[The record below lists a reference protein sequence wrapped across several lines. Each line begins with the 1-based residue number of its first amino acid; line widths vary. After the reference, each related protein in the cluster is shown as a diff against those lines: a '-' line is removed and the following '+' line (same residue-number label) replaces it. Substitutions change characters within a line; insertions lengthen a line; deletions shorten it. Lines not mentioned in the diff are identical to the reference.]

1 MQTPSKDS
9 TPTPSEDSTQT
20 PSKERPARVLPGFAM
35 LIAVIACGLGAM
47 AVLVRTIVLTA
58 SSGRATV
65 ATAMGLIVF
74 VLLDLLTAFLSL
86 GLFVV
91 QPNQGKVLILFG
103 RYIGTVRRDGWFW
116 ANPFTVGAR
125 RKISLR
131 IRNFNTEPAKVNDER
146 GNPVEIAAV
155 VVWRVTDTAR
165 AVFDVDDFEHYVA
178 IQSETAVRHLATLYP
193 YDSYEEDTLSLS
205 GNVDE
210 VSRALQDEL
219 EERLAH
225 AGVEVVEA
233 RLSHLS
239 YAPEIAG
246 AMLRRQQATAI
257 VAARQK
263 MVEGA
268 VGMVDM
274 ALNMLAQEHIV
285 ELDEE
290 RKAAMISNLLVVLT
304 GEQAAQPVLNTGTL
318 YQ

>member
-1 MQTPSKDS
+1 MQNSI
-9 TPTPSEDSTQT
+9 Q
-20 PSKERPARVLPGFAM
+20 ERSAWVTRGLLMILVVVALA
-35 LIAVIACGLGAM
+35 LAGLGI
-47 AVLVRTIVLTA
+47 IVA
-58 SSGRATV
+58 IVVDAAREGA
-65 ATAMGLIVF
+65 ATATTAVGVLGGLLVVGLAAF
-74 VLLDLLTAFLSL
+74 VAL

-91 QPNQGKVLILFG
+91 QPNQAAVLILFG

-116 ANPFTVGAR
+116 ANPFTVGER
-125 RKISLR
+125 RKLSLR
-131 IRNFNTEPAKVNDER
+131 IRNFDTQKVKVNDQR

-155 VVWRVTDTAR
+155 VVWRVVDTAR
-165 AVFDVDDFEHYVA
+165 AVFDVDDFEEFVA
-178 IQSETAVRHLATLYP
+178 VQSETAVRHLATLYP
-193 YDSYEEDTLSLS
+193 YDSYEEAALSLS
-205 GNVDE
+205 GHVDE
-210 VSRALQDEL
+210 VSEALQAEL
-219 EERLAH
+219 QQRLGR
-225 AGVEVVEA
+225 AGVEVVET

-246 AMLRRQQATAI
+246 AMLRRQQASAI

-274 ALNMLAQEHIV
+274 ALQMIAREHIV

-304 GEQAAQPVLNTGTL
+304 GEQAAQPVVNAGSL

>member
-1 MQTPSKDS
+1 MQSS
-9 TPTPSEDSTQT
+9 IQ
-20 PSKERPARVLPGFAM
+20 ERSAWVARGLAMIFVVVLLGLLGTGLVVAVVVDAAREGVATVWTAVGVVGGV
-35 LIAVIACGLGAM
+35 LIAGLA
-47 AVLVRTIVLTA
+47 AF
-58 SSGRATV
+58 V
-65 ATAMGLIVF
+65 A
-74 VLLDLLTAFLSL
+74 L

-91 QPNQGKVLILFG
+91 QPNQAAVLILFG
-103 RYIGTVRRDGWFW
+103 RYIGTVRTDGWHW
-116 ANPFTVGAR
+116 ANPFTVGER
-125 RKISLR
+125 RKLSLR
-131 IRNFNTEPAKVNDER
+131 VRNFDTQKVKVNDQR

-155 VVWRVTDTAR
+155 VVWRVVDTAR
-165 AVFDVDDFEHYVA
+165 AVFDVDDFEEFVA
-178 IQSETAVRHLATLYP
+178 VQSETAVRHLATLYP
-193 YDSYEEDTLSLS
+193 YDSYEEEMLSLS

-210 VSRALQDEL
+210 VSEALQAEL
-219 EERLAH
+219 QQRLGR
-225 AGVEVVEA
+225 AGVEVVET

-246 AMLRRQQATAI
+246 AMLRRQQASAI

-274 ALNMLAQEHIV
+274 ALQMIAREHIV

-304 GEQAAQPVLNTGTL
+304 GEQAAQPVLNTGSL

>member
-1 MQTPSKDS
+1 MDRRI
-9 TPTPSEDSTQT
+9 D
-20 PSKERPARVLPGFAM
+20 ERPARVVAGALMVVVVALVAGVGAWTTYRG
-35 LIAVIACGLGAM
+35 IAGM
-47 AVLVRTIVLTA
+47 AGEPVSAGEVALAVGGVLV
-58 SSGRATV
+58 V
-65 ATAMGLIVF
+65 ALA
-74 VLLDLLTAFLSL
+74 AFACL
-86 GLFVV
+86 GFFVV
-91 QPNQGKVLILFG
+91 QPNQSEVLILLG
-103 RYIGTVRRDGWFW
+103 RYIGTQRREGWFW
-116 ANPFTVGAR
+116 TNPLTIGLR

-131 IRNFNTEPAKVNDER
+131 IRNFDSQRVKVNDQR

-155 VVWRVTDTAR
+155 VVWRVTDTAK
-165 AVFDVDDFEHYVA
+165 AVFDVDDFEDFVA
-178 IQSETAVRHLATLYP
+178 IQSETAVRHLATTYP

-205 GNVDE
+205 GTVDE
-210 VSRALQDEL
+210 VSFSLQEEL
-219 EERLAH
+219 RERLAH

-239 YAPEIAG
+239 YAPEIAA

-274 ALNMLAQEHIV
+274 ALDTLTREHIV

-304 GEQAAQPVLNTGTL
+304 GEQAAQPVINAGTL
-318 YQ
+318 Y

>member
-1 MQTPSKDS
+1 L
-9 TPTPSEDSTQT
+9 
-20 PSKERPARVLPGFAM
+20 V
-35 LIAVIACGLGAM
+35 VGLA
-47 AVLVRTIVLTA
+47 AF
-58 SSGRATV
+58 V
-65 ATAMGLIVF
+65 A
-74 VLLDLLTAFLSL
+74 L

-91 QPNQGKVLILFG
+91 QPNQAAVLILFG

-116 ANPFTVGAR
+116 ANPFTVGER
-125 RKISLR
+125 RKLSLR
-131 IRNFNTEPAKVNDER
+131 IRNFDTQKVKVNDQR

-155 VVWRVTDTAR
+155 VVWRVVDTAR
-165 AVFDVDDFEHYVA
+165 AVFDVDDFEEFVA
-178 IQSETAVRHLATLYP
+178 VQSETAVRHLATLYP
-193 YDSYEEDTLSLS
+193 YDSYEEAALSLS
-205 GNVDE
+205 GHVDE
-210 VSRALQDEL
+210 VSEALQAEL
-219 EERLAH
+219 QQRLGR
-225 AGVEVVEA
+225 AGVEVVET

-246 AMLRRQQATAI
+246 AMLRRQQASAI

-274 ALNMLAQEHIV
+274 ALQMIAREHIV

-304 GEQAAQPVLNTGTL
+304 GEQAAQPVVNAGSL

>member
-1 MQTPSKDS
+1 V
-9 TPTPSEDSTQT
+9 ERRIE
-20 PSKERPARVLPGFAM
+20 ERPGWTLPGP
-35 LIAVIACGLGAM
+35 VGLFGV
-47 AVLVRTIVLTA
+47 VLVAALGVWLAWSALDRVAVEPASTGEVL
-58 SSGRATV
+58 SVV
-65 ATAMGLIVF
+65 AGFLLVGVAAGLC
-74 VLLDLLTAFLSL
+74 L
-86 GLFVV
+86 GFFVV
-91 QPNQGKVLILFG
+91 QPNQADVLIMLG
-103 RYIGTVRRDGWFW
+103 RYIGSTRSPGWFW
-116 ANPFTVGAR
+116 TSPFTVGSR
-125 RKISLR
+125 RKVSLR
-131 IRNFNTEPAKVNDER
+131 IRNFDTQKVKVNDQR

-155 VVWRVTDTAR
+155 VAWRVVDTAR
-165 AVFDVDDFEHYVA
+165 AIFDVDDFEQFVA

-193 YDSYEEDTLSLS
+193 YDSYEEGGLSLS

-210 VSRALQDEL
+210 VSHTLQDEL
-219 EERLAH
+219 KERLAH
-225 AGVEVVEA
+225 AGVEVVET

-274 ALNMLAQEHIV
+274 ALNMLAAEHIV

-290 RKAAMISNLLVVLT
+290 RKAAMVSNLLVVLT
-304 GEQAAQPVLNTGTL
+304 GEQGAQPVLNAGSL

>member
-1 MQTPSKDS
+1 MQNSI
-9 TPTPSEDSTQT
+9 Q
-20 PSKERPARVLPGFAM
+20 ERSAWVTRGLLMILVVVALA
-35 LIAVIACGLGAM
+35 LAGLGI
-47 AVLVRTIVLTA
+47 IVA
-58 SSGRATV
+58 IVVDAAREGA
-65 ATAMGLIVF
+65 ATAWTAVGVLGGLLVVGLAAF
-74 VLLDLLTAFLSL
+74 VAL

-91 QPNQGKVLILFG
+91 QPNQAAVLILFG

-116 ANPFTVGAR
+116 ANPFTVGER
-125 RKISLR
+125 RKLSLR
-131 IRNFNTEPAKVNDER
+131 IRNFDTQKVKVNDQR

-155 VVWRVTDTAR
+155 VVWRVVDTAR
-165 AVFDVDDFEHYVA
+165 AVFDVDDFEEFVA
-178 IQSETAVRHLATLYP
+178 VQSETAVRHLATLYP
-193 YDSYEEDTLSLS
+193 YDSYEEAALSLS
-205 GNVDE
+205 GHVDE
-210 VSRALQDEL
+210 VSEALQAEL
-219 EERLAH
+219 QQRLGR
-225 AGVEVVEA
+225 AGVEVVET

-246 AMLRRQQATAI
+246 AMLRRQQASAI

-274 ALNMLAQEHIV
+274 ALQMIAREHIV

-304 GEQAAQPVLNTGTL
+304 GEQAAQPVLNTGSL

>member
-1 MQTPSKDS
+1 MDRHIQ
-9 TPTPSEDSTQT
+9 
-20 PSKERPARVLPGFAM
+20 ERPARVAAGPV
-35 LIAVIACGLGAM
+35 AVVAVALVSALGVWLVWVGLAGVAE
-47 AVLVRTIVLTA
+47 AP
-58 SSGRATV
+58 V
-65 ATAMGLIVF
+65 ATGVVVSSIGGVVVIGL
-74 VLLDLLTAFLSL
+74 AAAACL
-86 GLFVV
+86 GFFVV
-91 QPNQGKVLILFG
+91 QPNQTDVLILLG
-103 RYIGTVRRDGWFW
+103 RYIGTQRRDGWFW
-116 ANPFTVGAR
+116 TNPLTIGSR
-125 RKISLR
+125 RKVSLR
-131 IRNFNTEPAKVNDER
+131 IRNFDTQTVKVNDER

-155 VVWRVTDTAR
+155 VAWRVVDTAK
-165 AVFDVDDFEHYVA
+165 AVFDVDDFEHFVA
-178 IQSETAVRHLATLYP
+178 IQSETAVRHLATTYP
-193 YDSYEEDTLSLS
+193 YDSYDDETLSLS

-210 VSRALQDEL
+210 VSVSLQDEL
-219 EERLAH
+219 RERLAH

-274 ALNMLAQEHIV
+274 ALDTLQREHIV

-304 GEQAAQPVLNTGTL
+304 GEQAAQPVINAGTL
-318 YQ
+318 Y

>member
-1 MQTPSKDS
+1 VGPAIAAARSGE
-9 TPTPSEDSTQT
+9 PTSWIWGG
-20 PSKERPARVLPGFAM
+20 LIGGLL
-35 LIAVIACGLGAM
+35 LIALSALM
-47 AVLVRTIVLTA
+47 A
-58 SSGRATV
+58 
-65 ATAMGLIVF
+65 
-74 VLLDLLTAFLSL
+74 L

-91 QPNQGKVLILFG
+91 QPNQGVVLILFG

-116 ANPFTVGAR
+116 ANPFTIMAR
-125 RKISLR
+125 RRVSLR
-131 IRNFNTEPAKVNDER
+131 IRNFDTQTVKVNDHR

-155 VVWRVTDTAR
+155 VAWRVVDTAS
-165 AVFDVDDFEHYVA
+165 AVFDVDDFEQFVA

-193 YDSYEEDTLSLS
+193 YDSYEEEALSLS

-210 VSRALQDEL
+210 VSAALQAEL
-219 EERLAH
+219 HERLGR
-225 AGVEVVEA
+225 AGVEVVET

-246 AMLRRQQATAI
+246 AMLRRQQASAI

-274 ALNMLAQEHIV
+274 ALQMLAREHIV
-285 ELDEE
+285 DLDEE

-304 GEQAAQPVLNTGTL
+304 GEQAAQPVLNTGSL

>member
-1 MQTPSKDS
+1 MLSRT
-9 TPTPSEDSTQT
+9 E
-20 PSKERPARVLPGFAM
+20 ERPARVAPGLVM
-35 LIAVIACGLGAM
+35 LLVVIAAGLLGLAVIA
-47 AVLVRTIVLTA
+47 VPIVRTA
-58 SSGRATV
+58 DSGAAV
-65 ATAMGLIVF
+65 AWPGAYLIGGILILGLAA
-74 VLLDLLTAFLSL
+74 LLSL
-86 GLFVV
+86 GLFIV
-91 QPNQGKVLILFG
+91 QPNQGVVLILFG

-116 ANPFTVGAR
+116 ANPFTIMAR
-125 RKISLR
+125 RKVSLR
-131 IRNFNTEPAKVNDER
+131 IRNFDTQKVKVNDQR

-155 VVWRVTDTAR
+155 VAWRVVDTAS
-165 AVFDVDDFEHYVA
+165 AVFDVDDFEEFVA

-193 YDSYEEDTLSLS
+193 YDSYEEEMLSLS

-210 VSRALQDEL
+210 VSGALQTEL
-219 EERLAH
+219 QERLGR
-225 AGVEVVEA
+225 AGVEVVET

-246 AMLRRQQATAI
+246 AMLRRQQASAI

-274 ALNMLAQEHIV
+274 ALQMLAREHIV

-304 GEQAAQPVLNTGTL
+304 GEQAAQPVLNTGSL

>member
-1 MQTPSKDS
+1 MLSRTV
-9 TPTPSEDSTQT
+9 
-20 PSKERPARVLPGFAM
+20 ERPARVAPGLVM
-35 LIAVIACGLGAM
+35 LLLVIVLGLLGLGAIV
-47 AVLVRTIVLTA
+47 ASIVEAEGSGGVTGWTWAGLVGAILLA
-58 SSGRATV
+58 GISALV
-65 ATAMGLIVF
+65 A
-74 VLLDLLTAFLSL
+74 L
-86 GLFVV
+86 GLFTV
-91 QPNQGKVLILFG
+91 QPNQGVVLILFG

-116 ANPFTVGAR
+116 ANPFTIMAR
-125 RKISLR
+125 RKVSLR
-131 IRNFNTEPAKVNDER
+131 IRNFDTQKVKVNDQR

-155 VVWRVTDTAR
+155 VAWRVVDTAS
-165 AVFDVDDFEHYVA
+165 AVFDVDDFEEFVA

-193 YDSYEEDTLSLS
+193 YDSYEEEALSLS

-210 VSRALQDEL
+210 VSTALQAEL
-219 EERLAH
+219 HERLGR
-225 AGVEVVEA
+225 AGVEVVET

-246 AMLRRQQATAI
+246 AMLRRQQASAI

-274 ALNMLAQEHIV
+274 ALQMLAREHIV

-304 GEQAAQPVLNTGTL
+304 GEQAAQPVLNTGSL

>member
-1 MQTPSKDS
+1 M
-9 TPTPSEDSTQT
+9 QT
-20 PSKERPARVLPGFAM
+20 PSKERPAQVFPGFAM
-35 LIAVIACGLGAM
+35 LIAVIACDIA
-47 AVLVRTIVLTA
+47 AVVLLVRAIA
-58 SSGRATV
+58 DAAHRGQATG
-65 ATAMGLIVF
+65 ATAAGLIAF
-74 VLLDLLTAFLSL
+74 FLLILLSVFLSL

-91 QPNQGKVLILFG
+91 QPNQGRVLILFG
-103 RYIGTVRRDGWFW
+103 RYIGTVVRDGWFW

-131 IRNFNTEPAKVNDER
+131 IRNFNTETVKVNDER

-155 VVWRVTDTAR
+155 VAWRVIDTAR

-210 VSRALQDEL
+210 VSGALQDEL

>member
-1 MQTPSKDS
+1 MMSA
-9 TPTPSEDSTQT
+9 TQ
-20 PSKERPARVLPGFAM
+20 ERAARVLPGVAM
-35 LIAVIACGLGAM
+35 LVVAIAVMLVGIGMIVWSIVSAAREGEPSVATIVWIVGGLLVSGLGAF
-47 AVLVRTIVLTA
+47 LT
-58 SSGRATV
+58 
-65 ATAMGLIVF
+65 
-74 VLLDLLTAFLSL
+74 L

-91 QPNQGKVLILFG
+91 QPNQAVVLILFG
-103 RYIGTVRRDGWFW
+103 RYIGTARRDGWFW

-131 IRNFNTEPAKVNDER
+131 VRNFDTQAAKVNDRR

-155 VVWRVTDTAR
+155 VVWKVVDTAR
-165 AVFDVDDFEHYVA
+165 AVFDVDDFEGFVA
-178 IQSETAVRHLATLYP
+178 VQSETAVRHLATQYP
-193 YDSYEEDTLSLS
+193 YDSYEEHEVTSLS
-205 GNVDE
+205 GDVDV
-210 VSRALQDEL
+210 VSGTLQVEL
-219 EERLAH
+219 QERLAV
-225 AGVEVVEA
+225 AGVEVVET

-274 ALNMLAQEHIV
+274 ALQKLAEEQVV

-290 RKAAMISNLLVVLT
+290 RKAAMVSSLLIVLT
-304 GEQAAQPVLNTGTL
+304 GEQAAAPVLNVGSL

>member
-1 MQTPSKDS
+1 MVVVVALVTALGVWLAWS
-9 TPTPSEDSTQT
+9 
-20 PSKERPARVLPGFAM
+20 GFAGM
-35 LIAVIACGLGAM
+35 ATPPVSTGEVVLVIAGFLVVALAAFAGLG
-47 AVLVRTIVLTA
+47 
-58 SSGRATV
+58 
-65 ATAMGLIVF
+65 F
-74 VLLDLLTAFLSL
+74 
-86 GLFVV
+86 FVV
-91 QPNQGKVLILFG
+91 QPNQSEVLIMLG
-103 RYIGTVRRDGWFW
+103 RYIGTQRQEGWFW
-116 ANPFTVGAR
+116 TNPLTIGLR

-131 IRNFNTEPAKVNDER
+131 IRNFDSQRVKVNDQR

-155 VVWRVTDTAR
+155 VVWRVVDTAK
-165 AVFDVDDFEHYVA
+165 AVFDVDDFENFVA
-178 IQSETAVRHLATLYP
+178 IQSETAVRHLATTYP
-193 YDSYEEDTLSLS
+193 YDSYEEDTRSLS

-210 VSRALQDEL
+210 VSISLQDEL
-219 EERLAH
+219 RERLAH

-274 ALNMLAQEHIV
+274 ALDTLTREHIV

-304 GEQAAQPVLNTGTL
+304 GEQAAQPVINAGTL
-318 YQ
+318 Y

>member
-1 MQTPSKDS
+1 MSA
-9 TPTPSEDSTQT
+9 TQ
-20 PSKERPARVLPGFAM
+20 ERPARVLPGVAM
-35 LIAVIACGLGAM
+35 LVVAIVVMVVGIGMIVGSIVSAAREGEPSVATIVWIVGGLLVSGLGAF
-47 AVLVRTIVLTA
+47 LT
-58 SSGRATV
+58 
-65 ATAMGLIVF
+65 
-74 VLLDLLTAFLSL
+74 L

-91 QPNQGKVLILFG
+91 QPNQAVVLILFG
-103 RYIGTVRRDGWFW
+103 RYVGTARRDGWFW

-131 IRNFNTEPAKVNDER
+131 VRNFDTQAAKVNDRR

-155 VVWRVTDTAR
+155 VVWKVVDTAR
-165 AVFDVDDFEHYVA
+165 AVFDVDDFEGFVA
-178 IQSETAVRHLATLYP
+178 VQSETAVRHLATQYP
-193 YDSYEEDTLSLS
+193 YDSYEEHQVTSLS
-205 GNVDE
+205 GDVDV
-210 VSRALQDEL
+210 VSQTLQVEL
-219 EERLAH
+219 QERLAV
-225 AGVEVVEA
+225 AGVEMVET

-274 ALNMLAQEHIV
+274 ALQKLAEEQVV
-285 ELDEE
+285 EVDEE
-290 RKAAMISNLLVVLT
+290 RKAAMVSSLLIVLT
-304 GEQAAQPVLNTGTL
+304 GEQAAAPVLNVGSL

>member
-1 MQTPSKDS
+1 MDRHVV
-9 TPTPSEDSTQT
+9 
-20 PSKERPARVLPGFAM
+20 ERPARTVGGGVALVA
-35 LIAVIACGLGAM
+35 IVIVAVIGAALVWWGFRGVIDSPASVGEI
-47 AVLVRTIVLTA
+47 AVLVVGVL
-58 SSGRATV
+58 V
-65 ATAMGLIVF
+65 
-74 VLLDLLTAFLSL
+74 L
-86 GLFVV
+86 GLAVACCLGFFLV
-91 QPNQGKVLILFG
+91 QPNQSNVLIVLG
-103 RYIGTVRRDGWFW
+103 RYIGTERRDGWYW
-116 ANPFTVGAR
+116 AHPLTVGER
-125 RKISLR
+125 RPISLR
-131 IRNFNTEPAKVNDER
+131 IRNFETQTLKVNDER

-155 VVWRVTDTAR
+155 VAWRVVDTAS
-165 AVFDVDDFEHYVA
+165 AVFDVDDFEHFVA
-178 IQSETAVRHLATLYP
+178 IQSETAVRHLATTYP
-193 YDSYEEDTLSLS
+193 YDSYEEDGLSLS

-210 VSRALQDEL
+210 VSASLQQEL
-219 EERLAH
+219 GVRLAH

-268 VGMVDM
+268 VGMVEM
-274 ALNMLAQEHIV
+274 ALDTLAREQIV

-304 GEQAAQPVLNTGTL
+304 GEQAAQPVVNAGSL